1 MKAVLVDVYLLV
13 FLYYTS
19 IIVDIGCSYGVWL
32 QISKY
37 LSVLDCCVCSHLCL
51 PQVGVA
57 RPAIK

>member
-1 MKAVLVDVYLLV
+1 MKVDVYLLV

-19 IIVDIGCSYGVWL
+19 IIIDIGYSYILWSLVTN
-32 QISKY
+32 IPKY
-37 LSVLDCCVCSHLCL
+37 LSVLVCCVCSHLCL